1 MVYLSMEFIWKV
13 SLKDEISTAKGI
25 AMIIQRLFKVFIAW
39 LLKYPENFEIPQN

>member
-1 MVYLSMEFIWKV
+1 MEFIWKV
-13 SLKDEISTAKGI
+13 YLKDEISTAKGI